1 MRAYVHVCGNGEVGG
16 GGGGLVGCFW
26 LKEEVM
32 IYVGWGS
39 GRLGPLFR

>member
-1 MRAYVHVCGNGEVGG
+1 MRAYVHVCGNGEVG

-32 IYVGWGS
+32 IYVGWGR
-39 GRLGPLFR
+39 GR